1 MRNVHVMAIVISAA
15 LATTAGFATADE
27 KAMKEHE
34 AMGTEG
40 VSPHMPKDRDKQLS
54 AKEREEAKKRHM
66 QEGTKG
72 VTPHAM
78 KKKRSAAADKE
89 MMKKHEE
96 MGKKDV
102 YPEGKP
108 ETTK

>member
-1 MRNVHVMAIVISAA
+1 MRNFMVILLSGVLAA
-15 LATTAGFATADE
+15 TASIAAADE

-34 AMGTEG
+34 EMGKKG
-40 VSPHMPKDRDKQLS
+40 VTPEMMRDKDKQLS

-66 QEGTKG
+66 EEGSKG
-72 VTPHAM
+72 VTPHAL
-78 KKKRSAAADKE
+78 KKKRNAAADKE
-89 MMKKHEE
+89 MMKKHDM

-108 ETTK
+108 ETKK

>member
-1 MRNVHVMAIVISAA
+1 MRNFMAIVLSGVLAAAIGSAA
-15 LATTAGFATADE
+15 ADE

-34 AMGTEG
+34 EMGKQG
-40 VSPHMPKDRDKQLS
+40 VSLHMPKGKDKELT
-54 AKEREEAKKRHM
+54 AKEREEARNRHTE
-66 QEGTKG
+66 EGTKG
-72 VTPHAM
+72 VAPHAM
-78 KKKRSAAADKE
+78 KKKRSAAMDRE

-108 ETTK
+108 ETQK

>member
-1 MRNVHVMAIVISAA
+1 MRNFMAILLSGLLAA
-15 LATTAGFATADE
+15 TAGIAAADE
-27 KAMKEHE
+27 QAVKEHE
-34 AMGTEG
+34 EMGKKG
-40 VSPHMPKDRDKQLS
+40 VTPEMMKDKDKQQS

-72 VTPHAM
+72 VTPHAL
-78 KKKRSAAADKE
+78 KKKPSPAGDKE
-89 MMKKHEE
+89 AMKKHDE
-96 MGKKDV
+96 MGKKGV

>member
-1 MRNVHVMAIVISAA
+1 MRNIIAIMLLGVFAATPGISA
-15 LATTAGFATADE
+15 ADE

-34 AMGTEG
+34 EMGKKG
-40 VSPHMPKDRDKQLS
+40 VTPEMMKDKDKQLS
-54 AKEREEAKKRHM
+54 AKEREEAKKRHTE
-66 QEGTKG
+66 EGTKG
-72 VTPHAM
+72 VTPHALP
-78 KKKRSAAADKE
+78 KKRSAAMDKE

-108 ETTK
+108 ETRK

>member
-1 MRNVHVMAIVISAA
+1 MAILLFGV
-15 LATTAGFATADE
+15 LAVTAGIAAADE

-34 AMGTEG
+34 EMGKKG
-40 VSPHMPKDRDKQLS
+40 VTPEMLKDKDKQLS

-66 QEGTKG
+66 EEGTKG
-72 VTPHAM
+72 VTPHAL
-78 KKKRSAAADKE
+78 KKKRNAPADKE
-89 MMKKHEE
+89 MIKKHDE

-108 ETTK
+108 QTKN

>member
-1 MRNVHVMAIVISAA
+1 MRNFMAILLSGVLAA
-15 LATTAGFATADE
+15 TAGIAAADE

-34 AMGTEG
+34 EMGKKG
-40 VSPHMPKDRDKQLS
+40 VTPEMMKDKDKQLS

-66 QEGTKG
+66 EEGTKG
-72 VTPHAM
+72 VTPHAL
-78 KKKRSAAADKE
+78 KKKPNAPADKE
-89 MMKKHEE
+89 MMKKHDE

-108 ETTK
+108 ETKK

>member
-1 MRNVHVMAIVISAA
+1 MRNFMAILLFGV
-15 LATTAGFATADE
+15 LAVTAGIAAADE

-34 AMGTEG
+34 EMGKKG
-40 VSPHMPKDRDKQLS
+40 VTPEMLKDKQLS

-66 QEGTKG
+66 EEGTKG
-72 VTPHAM
+72 VTPHAL
-78 KKKRSAAADKE
+78 KKKRNAPADKE
-89 MMKKHEE
+89 MMKKHDE

-108 ETTK
+108 QTKN

>member
-1 MRNVHVMAIVISAA
+1 MRNFIAIVVAGVLSA
-15 LATTAGFATADE
+15 TASFAAADE

-34 AMGTEG
+34 EMGKQG
-40 VSPHMPKDRDKQLS
+40 VSPHMPKGKDKELS
-54 AKEREEAKKRHM
+54 AKEREEAKKRHTE
-66 QEGTKG
+66 EGTKG
-72 VTPHAM
+72 VTPHALP
-78 KKKRSAAADKE
+78 KKRSAAVDKE

>member
-1 MRNVHVMAIVISAA
+1 MRNFMAIVFAGMLAA
-15 LATTAGFATADE
+15 AAGFAAADE

-34 AMGTEG
+34 EMGKKG
-40 VSPHMPKDRDKQLS
+40 VTPEMMKNKDKELS
-54 AKEREEAKKRHM
+54 AKEREEAKKRHV

-72 VTPHAM
+72 VTPHAL
-78 KKKRSAAADKE
+78 KKKPSPAGDKE
-89 MMKKHEE
+89 AMKKHEE
-96 MGKKDV
+96 MGKKGV

>member
-1 MRNVHVMAIVISAA
+1 MRNFMAIVLSGVLAAAIGSAA
-15 LATTAGFATADE
+15 ADE

-34 AMGTEG
+34 EMGKQG
-40 VSPHMPKDRDKQLS
+40 VSPHMPKGKDKELT
-54 AKEREEAKKRHM
+54 AKEREEARKRHTE
-66 QEGTKG
+66 EGTKG
-72 VTPHAM
+72 VAPHAM
-78 KKKRSAAADKE
+78 KKKRSAAMDKD

-108 ETTK
+108 ETQK

>member
-1 MRNVHVMAIVISAA
+1 MRNFMAIVLSGVLAA
-15 LATTAGFATADE
+15 TAGIAAADE

-34 AMGTEG
+34 EMGKKG
-40 VSPHMPKDRDKQLS
+40 VTPEMMKDNDKQLS

-66 QEGTKG
+66 EEGTKG
-72 VTPHAM
+72 VTPHALS
-78 KKKRSAAADKE
+78 KKQRAARDKE
-89 MMKKHEE
+89 AMRKHEE

-108 ETTK
+108 ETKK

>member
-1 MRNVHVMAIVISAA
+1 MRNFMAIVLSGVLA
-15 LATTAGFATADE
+15 ATTGFAAADD

-34 AMGTEG
+34 EMGKQG
-40 VSPHMPKDRDKQLS
+40 VSPHMLKGKDKELAAKQ
-54 AKEREEAKKRHM
+54 REEAKKRHTE
-66 QEGTKG
+66 EGTKG
-72 VTPHAM
+72 VTPHALP
-78 KKKRSAAADKE
+78 KKRSAAMDKE

>member
-1 MRNVHVMAIVISAA
+1 MRNFMAIVLSGVLAA
-15 LATTAGFATADE
+15 TAGFAAADE

-34 AMGTEG
+34 EMGKKG
-40 VSPHMPKDRDKQLS
+40 VTPEMMKDKDRQLS

-66 QEGTKG
+66 EEGTKG

-78 KKKRSAAADKE
+78 KKKRSAAMDKE

-108 ETTK
+108 ETKK

>member
-1 MRNVHVMAIVISAA
+1 MRNFMAIVLAGVLAA
-15 LATTAGFATADE
+15 MAGIAAADE

-34 AMGTEG
+34 EMGKKG
-40 VSPHMPKDRDKQLS
+40 VAPEMMKDKDKQLS
-54 AKEREEAKKRHM
+54 AKEREEAKKRHTE
-66 QEGTKG
+66 EGTKG
-72 VTPHAM
+72 VTPHALP
-78 KKKRSAAADKE
+78 KKRSAAMDKE

-108 ETTK
+108 ETKK

>member
-1 MRNVHVMAIVISAA
+1 MQNFMAIVLAGVLAA
-15 LATTAGFATADE
+15 MVGIAAADE

-34 AMGTEG
+34 EMGKKG
-40 VSPHMPKDRDKQLS
+40 VTPEMMKDKDKQLS

-66 QEGTKG
+66 EEGTKG
-72 VTPHAM
+72 VTPHALS
-78 KKKRSAAADKE
+78 KKQRAARDKE
-89 MMKKHEE
+89 AMRKHDE

-108 ETTK
+108 ETKK

>member
-1 MRNVHVMAIVISAA
+1 MRNFMAIVLSGVLAAAIGSAA
-15 LATTAGFATADE
+15 ADE

-34 AMGTEG
+34 EMGKQG
-40 VSPHMPKDRDKQLS
+40 VSPHMPKGKDKELT
-54 AKEREEAKKRHM
+54 AKKREEARKRHTE
-66 QEGTKG
+66 EGTKG
-72 VTPHAM
+72 VAPHAM
-78 KKKRSAAADKE
+78 KKKRSAAMDRE

-108 ETTK
+108 ETQK

>member
-1 MRNVHVMAIVISAA
+1 MRIFMAIVLSGVLAA
-15 LATTAGFATADE
+15 TAAFAAADE

-34 AMGTEG
+34 EMGKKG
-40 VSPHMPKDRDKQLS
+40 VTPEMMKDKDKQLS

-66 QEGTKG
+66 EEGTKG

-78 KKKRSAAADKE
+78 KKKRSAAMDKE

-108 ETTK
+108 ETK